1 MEGESRQNFKK
12 NIQEIPTVL
21 GTKVRPL
28 LSAITAKKKEISEA
42 TEKIGNIIN
51 EIYDKLE
58 AEAQKE
64 RAEILAAEKAAAQ
77 SAKEDD
83 KKDES
88 DAEAKSA
95 KSVETVSDSD
105 AQASAPVESGEKA
118 AQAVESK
125 DGESKPAD
133 KSDRQNQKP
142 AKSENREKSA
152 AQDKPKQSTVYIN
165 PDLLGGQQRPQRQG
179 DRRPPRPDRQDG
191 RPPLQRPQGGR
202 PTPGMRAE
210 QVQAPV
216 NPAYNKD
223 KKKAKP
229 QTSRDE
235 SKKGLS
241 KRDLFKKGYVYDATR
256 EDEDAGGYRHVKARR
271 GKKDTGA
278 QQAIVIEHAVINT
291 DPVAIKVLAEKIG
304 KPAAEIVKKLFDMGE
319 MATINGSVS
328 FETAEFVALDY
339 GITLELKLDTTA
351 EDKLR
356 EIAEMGNEVEAVRR
370 PPIVTV
376 MGHVDHGKTSLLD
389 SIRQTNVV
397 RGEAGGITQHIGAYS
412 VDINGSKITFLDT
425 PGHEAFTAMRRRG
438 AMITDIAVI
447 VVAADDGIM
456 PQTIEAIHHA
466 KEAGVAI
473 IIAANKIDK
482 PHADIE
488 KVKQQLAAQDVLV
501 EEWGGDVMLCPVSAK
516 TGEGVKELLESIL
529 LLAEVLDLKAPVDCP
544 AVGSVVEARLD
555 KGLGPVATVIV
566 QRGTVHVADYA
577 VAGTAIGKIRSMTD
591 WTGKRIKEAG
601 PSLAVQI
608 QGFAE
613 VPMAGD
619 KFVVVKDE
627 KLAKDVAAEREAKER
642 LEMQNRVASA
652 KTLDDMFKNAEEG
665 AVKSLAVIIKADV
678 QGSAEAV
685 KQSLLEISEKM
696 KDENVRITV
705 IHSGVGAI
713 NEGDVNLA
721 YTAKAII
728 VGFNV
733 KPEPKAKAL
742 ADRSAVEIRSYRVIY
757 DAIDDFTKALKGMLE
772 PVYKEEELGHAE
784 VRQTFRIS
792 GVGLIAG
799 SYILDGKVSRGCK
812 ARLVRDNIIVYE
824 GSVSSLKREKNDA
837 KEVAAGYECGIGLEN
852 CNDIKVGDIIETFE
866 LVQVNKE

>member
-1 MEGESRQNFKK
+1 MEGENKKPNVKK
-12 NIQEIPTVL
+12 NIEEISAFISGKL
-21 GTKVRPL
+21 RPFL
-28 LSAITAKKKEISEA
+28 NMLAAKKGEVKNAIDKVGDVVDA
-42 TEKIGNIIN
+42 
-51 EIYDKLE
+51 IYGKQEEE
-58 AEAQKE
+58 AEKE
-64 RAEILAAEKAAAQ
+64 RAAKEAADKAAKAAEKAAREEQENEPAPVAEEP
-77 SAKEDD
+77 AKE
-83 KKDES
+83 ES
-88 DAEAKSA
+88 SEQKPEPAQEPAAEEPKQP
-95 KSVETVSDSD
+95 E
-105 AQASAPVESGEKA
+105 
-118 AQAVESK
+118 
-125 DGESKPAD
+125 KPAE
-133 KSDRQNQKP
+133 QPKP
-142 AKSENREKSA
+142 TRAPE
-152 AQDKPKQSTVYIN
+152 KPKQSTIFIN
-165 PDLLGGQQRPQRQG
+165 PEVNGAGYRQRPSG
-179 DRRPPRPDRQDG
+179 DRRPPRSDG
-191 RPPLQRPQGGR
+191 KPPQQQRQGGR
-202 PTPGMRAE
+202 PSVGARAE
-210 QVQAPV
+210 QAQPPI
-216 NPAYNKD
+216 NNNFNKD

-229 QTSRDE
+229 QTAARDD

-241 KRDLFKKGYVYDATR
+241 KRDLFKRGYVYDATR
-256 EDEDAGGYRHVKARR
+256 EDEDAGSHRHLKSRR
-271 GKKDTGA
+271 GKKDNA
-278 QQAIVIEHAVINT
+278 SPQAIVIEHAVINT

-319 MATINGSVS
+319 MATINGSIS

-351 EDKLR
+351 EDKLK
-356 EIAEMGNEVEAVRR
+356 EIADLGKSVEAVRR
-370 PPIVTV
+370 PPIVTI

-389 SIRQTNVV
+389 YIRKTNVV

-412 VDINGSKITFLDT
+412 IEVNGAKITFLDT

-466 KEAGVAI
+466 KEAGVSI
-473 IIAANKIDK
+473 IVAANKIDK

-488 KVKQQLAAQDVLV
+488 RVKQQLAQQDVLV

-544 AVGSVVEARLD
+544 AQGSVVEARLD

-566 QRGTVHVADYA
+566 QSGTLHVANYA
-577 VAGTAIGKIRSMTD
+577 VAGRAIGKIRSMID
-591 WTGKRIKEAG
+591 WTGKRVKEAG
-601 PSLAVQI
+601 PSFAVQL
-608 QGFAE
+608 QGFDE

-619 KFVVVKDE
+619 KFIVVKDE
-627 KLAKDVAAEREAKER
+627 KLAKEVAAEREAKER
-642 LEMQNRVASA
+642 IEMQNRVASA
-652 KTLDDMFKNAEEG
+652 KTLDDMFKDVEEG
-665 AVKSLAVIIKADV
+665 AMKSLAVIIKADV
-678 QGSAEAV
+678 QGTAEAV
-685 KQSLLEISEKM
+685 KQSLLEISDKM
-696 KDENVRITV
+696 KDDNVRITV

-742 ADRSAVEIRSYRVIY
+742 ADRSAVEIRNYRVIY

-772 PVYKEEELGHAE
+772 PVYKEEQLGHAE

-792 GVGLIAG
+792 GVGTIAG
-799 SYILDGKVSRGCK
+799 SYITDGKVVRGCK

-837 KEVAAGYECGIGLEN
+837 KEVAAGYECGIGLSDY
-852 CNDIKVGDIIETFE
+852 NDVKVGDIIEAFD

>member
-12 NIQEIPTVL
+12 NILEIPTVL

-64 RAEILAAEKAAAQ
+64 RAELLAAEKAAAQ

-125 DGESKPAD
+125 AGESKPAD

-142 AKSENREKSA
+142 AKSENREKPA
-152 AQDKPKQSTVYIN
+152 VQDKPKQSTVYIN

-179 DRRPPRPDRQDG
+179 DRRPLRPDRQDG

>member
-12 NIQEIPTVL
+12 NILEIPTVL

-64 RAEILAAEKAAAQ
+64 RAELLAAEKAAAQ

-142 AKSENREKSA
+142 AKSENREKPA

-591 WTGKRIKEAG
+591 WMGKRIKEAG

-627 KLAKDVAAEREAKER
+627 KLAKDVAAEREAKVR